1 MLDWIEKERWKQPT
15 QRTVPYLWF
24 MMNHGDATWSLE
36 EIEEV
41 AVSVCVASSIEAGA
55 RAVTA
60 CDDDDRIAIAIEE
73 ERKPCI
79 YSIIV
84 CIIMH
89 PGRPPMDVAVVLAFA
104 SQLIQSRIN
113 NRSLVC
119 MYVRYCHCQ
128 CHSWMVD
135 I

>member
-1 MLDWIEKERWKQPT
+1 M
-15 QRTVPYLWF
+15 
-24 MMNHGDATWSLE
+24 E

-60 CDDDDRIAIAIEE
+60 CDDDNRIAIAVEE

-119 MYVRYCHCQ
+119 MYVCTVLPLPMPLMDGRYLGLI
-128 CHSWMVD
+128 S
-135 I
+135 IEN